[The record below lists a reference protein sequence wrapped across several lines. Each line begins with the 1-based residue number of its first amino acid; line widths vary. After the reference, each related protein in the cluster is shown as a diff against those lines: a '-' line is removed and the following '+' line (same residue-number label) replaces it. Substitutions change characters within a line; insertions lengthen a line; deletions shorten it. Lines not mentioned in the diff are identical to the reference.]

1 MSLLTPLESVTVKVA
16 VFSPGVDKSG
26 APFFQTTLV
35 FAGNSVPS
43 ADLIK
48 SRAVKLFG
56 FSPATA

>member
-16 VFSPGVDKSG
+16 VFSPGVDKSRV
-26 APFFQTTLV
+26 PFFQTTFV
-35 FAGNSVPS
+35 FAGKSVPS

-48 SRAVKLFG
+48 LLAVKLFG

>member
-1 MSLLTPLESVTVKVA
+1 VTVKVA

-35 FAGNSVPS
+35 FAGKSVPS